1 MIRVLRSTGAV
12 MASHTIERQRGAKEA
27 RQQLAVLREKWPLA
41 FPVQRQDVRPL
52 AVGAAGEIAAG
63 MGWSLPYTLGV
74 LTYWKMAPV
83 YCQAVLP
90 HDQRITLDGTP
101 AEAVDAGAKDLATK
115 QLAKLAA
122 RTPRSRPRPPR
133 QSEAEAGP
141 DNREANAVARS
152 GAGTLLRR
160 RASARPA
167 ENSCAQVA
175 ILDQERQKC
184 LPVRARR
191 MAFWERPTPA
201 LADR

>member
-1 MIRVLRSTGAV
+1 MIRALRSTGAV

-83 YCQAVLP
+83 YCQAVLS

-101 AEAVDAGAKDLATK
+101 AEAVDAGAKDLAAK

-122 RTPRSRPRPPR
+122 RDAAKQTAAAKAKPKPKPAPTTEKPTQLRDRVR
-133 QSEAEAGP
+133 AG
-141 DNREANAVARS
+141 
-152 GAGTLLRR
+152 LLRR
-160 RASARPA
+160 RA
-167 ENSCAQVA
+167 
-175 ILDQERQKC
+175 
-184 LPVRARR
+184 
-191 MAFWERPTPA
+191 
-201 LADR
+201 